1 MKVFITGATGYIG
14 HQLTKSLSNQNHEI
28 SILVRDPLSERIP
41 KTKNITIHQGD
52 LCDYDSIYKA
62 MNGCD
67 YVFHAAAF
75 TDLKCTTVNKFYDT
89 NVVGTENILKSA
101 INLNIKKLIYTSTL
115 SVFGPALYHVP
126 LTEKQPRLNSINNDY
141 ELTKTM
147 SEELVKAYVNKG
159 LSCCILNVSRVYG
172 PGLNTY
178 SNGVNKIIEKIMN
191 QKILITPSNLNV
203 EANYV
208 YIDDVIEA
216 QLKALEHG
224 VSGENYIIGG
234 ENADYEKLFGL
245 AKQVARSDIKI
256 LKVNYKLIRGLIQL
270 QSNISTLLGLTPL
283 VTPKVLDSLFTNRS
297 ASSKKALS
305 KLDYHITPLEN
316 GIQQTINFLKTQ
328 AS

>member
-14 HQLTKSLSNQNHEI
+14 HQLVKTLAKQKHEI
-28 SILVRDPLSERIP
+28 SILVRDPLSKRIP
-41 KTKNITIHQGD
+41 KTKNIKIHQGD
-52 LCDYDSIYKA
+52 LCDYNSIMNA
-62 MNGCD
+62 MKGCD

-75 TDLKCTTVNKFYDT
+75 TDLKCTEVNKFYDT
-89 NVVGTENILKSA
+89 NVLGTENILKSA
-101 INLNIKKLIYTSTL
+101 ITLNIKKLIYTSTL

-126 LTEKQPRLNSINNDY
+126 LTEKQPLLNSINNDY

-147 SEELVKAYVNKG
+147 SEELVKTYVNKG

-172 PGLNTY
+172 PGLRTY

-191 QKILITPSNLNV
+191 QKILFAPSTLNV

-208 YIDDVIEA
+208 YIDDVIDA
-216 QLKALEHG
+216 QIRALEHG
-224 VSGENYIIGG
+224 RSGENYIIGG

-245 AKQVARSDIKI
+245 AKQVARSNVKIIKI
-256 LKVNYKLIRGLIQL
+256 NYKVIRSLIQL
-270 QSNISTLLGLTPL
+270 QSGISAILGLKPL

-305 KLDYHITPLEN
+305 TLDYHITPLAK

-328 AS
+328 PS

>member
-14 HQLTKSLSNQNHEI
+14 HQLTRSLSNQNHEI

-159 LSCCILNVSRVYG
+159 LSCCILNVS
-172 PGLNTY
+172 
-178 SNGVNKIIEKIMN
+178 
-191 QKILITPSNLNV
+191 
-203 EANYV
+203 
-208 YIDDVIEA
+208 
-216 QLKALEHG
+216 
-224 VSGENYIIGG
+224 
-234 ENADYEKLFGL
+234 L
-245 AKQVARSDIKI
+245 ARFIK
-256 LKVNYKLIRGLIQL
+256 RPEF
-270 QSNISTLLGLTPL
+270 SF
-283 VTPKVLDSLFTNRS
+283 DSSPFS
-297 ASSKKALS
+297 ASIRKDCK
-305 KLDYHITPLEN
+305 
-316 GIQQTINFLKTQ
+316 
-328 AS
+328 